1 MNHAELKKLVEAAL
15 MVLAQPLSI
24 SDLLSM
30 FEDDPEKPDRN
41 EVRKALNELQEDY
54 AERGVELKE
63 VASGFRFQARSDYAQ
78 WINRLFDERP
88 QRYSQALLETLA
100 IIAYQQ
106 PVTRGEI
113 ENIRGV
119 SLSTGIV
126 RTLFEREWI
135 KVVGHRDA
143 PGHPELLATTKQF
156 LDYFNLKELAELPSL
171 GEIKDFDQI
180 EPDLFES
187 VDQAPNSELLPAPEA
202 AHEGAAE
209 GVFEESNIQPARHS
223 LFQPARQWLTEFK
236 KSWLLWGWVRAV
248 T

>member
-30 FEDDPEKPDRN
+30 FEDDLEKPDRN

-63 VASGFRFQARSDYAQ
+63 VASGFRFQARSDYAG

-209 GVFEESNIQPARHS
+209 GVFEESNIIPFSNQPGS
-223 LFQPARQWLTEFK
+223 
-236 KSWLLWGWVRAV
+236 G
-248 T
+248 

>member
-1 MNHAELKKLVEAAL
+1 MNHAELKRLVEAAL
-15 MVLAQPLSI
+15 MVVPQPLSI

-30 FEDDPEKPDRN
+30 FEEDLEKPDRN
-41 EVRKALNELQEDY
+41 EIRKALNELQEDY

-63 VASGFRFQARSDYAQ
+63 VASGFRFQARTDLAG

-187 VDQAPNSELLPAPEA
+187 VAQAPDTDVQPAPETTD
-202 AHEGAAE
+202 EGSAE
-209 GVFEESNIQPARHS
+209 GVFEESNIIPFSNQPGS
-223 LFQPARQWLTEFK
+223 
-236 KSWLLWGWVRAV
+236 G
-248 T
+248 

>member
-1 MNHAELKKLVEAAL
+1 MNHPDLKKLVEAAL
-15 MVLAQPLSI
+15 MVIAQPLSI
-24 SDLLSM
+24 SDMLSM
-30 FEDDPEKPDRN
+30 FEDDLEKPGRN
-41 EVRKALNELQEDY
+41 EVRKALDELREDY

-63 VASGFRFQARSDYAQ
+63 VASGFRFQARSDFAG
-78 WINRLFDERP
+78 WINRLYDERP

-171 GEIKDFDQI
+171 GEIKNIDQI

-187 VDQAPNSELLPAPEA
+187 VDQAPDTGVQPVPEA
-202 AHEGAAE
+202 VEEGSAE
-209 GVFEESNIQPARHS
+209 GVIKESNIIPFSNQPGS
-223 LFQPARQWLTEFK
+223 
-236 KSWLLWGWVRAV
+236 G
-248 T
+248 

>member
-24 SDLLSM
+24 SDLLTM
-30 FEDDPEKPDRN
+30 FEDDLEKPDRN
-41 EVRKALNELQEDY
+41 EVRKALNELRQDY

-209 GVFEESNIQPARHS
+209 GVFEESNIIPFSNQPGS
-223 LFQPARQWLTEFK
+223 
-236 KSWLLWGWVRAV
+236 G
-248 T
+248 

>member
-1 MNHAELKKLVEAAL
+1 MNHAELKRLVEAAL
-15 MVLAQPLSI
+15 MVVPQPLSI

-30 FEDDPEKPDRN
+30 FEEDLEKPDRN
-41 EVRKALNELQEDY
+41 EIRKALNELQEDY

-63 VASGFRFQARSDYAQ
+63 VASGFRFQARTDLAG

-187 VDQAPNSELLPAPEA
+187 VDQAPDTDVQPAPETTD
-202 AHEGAAE
+202 EGSAE
-209 GVFEESNIQPARHS
+209 GVFEESNIIPFSNQPGS
-223 LFQPARQWLTEFK
+223 
-236 KSWLLWGWVRAV
+236 G
-248 T
+248 

>member
-1 MNHAELKKLVEAAL
+1 MNHPDLKKLVEAAL
-15 MVLAQPLSI
+15 MVIAQPLSI
-24 SDLLSM
+24 SDMLSM
-30 FEDDPEKPDRN
+30 FEDGLEKPGRN
-41 EVRKALNELQEDY
+41 EVRKALDELRDDY

-63 VASGFRFQARSDYAQ
+63 VASGFRFQARSDFAG
-78 WINRLFDERP
+78 WINRLYDERP

-171 GEIKDFDQI
+171 GEIKNIDQI

-187 VDQAPNSELLPAPEA
+187 VDQAPDTGVQPVPEA
-202 AHEGAAE
+202 AEEGSAE
-209 GVFEESNIQPARHS
+209 GVFEESNIIPFSNQPGS
-223 LFQPARQWLTEFK
+223 
-236 KSWLLWGWVRAV
+236 G
-248 T
+248 

>member
-15 MVLAQPLSI
+15 MVIAQPLSI
-24 SDLLSM
+24 SDMLSM
-30 FEDDPEKPDRN
+30 FEDDLEKPGRN
-41 EVRKALNELQEDY
+41 EVRKALDELREDY

-63 VASGFRFQARSDYAQ
+63 VASGFRFQARSDFAG
-78 WINRLFDERP
+78 WINRLYDERP

-171 GEIKDFDQI
+171 GEIKDIDQI

-187 VDQAPNSELLPAPEA
+187 VDQAPDTGVQPVPEA
-202 AHEGAAE
+202 AEEGSAE
-209 GVFEESNIQPARHS
+209 GVFEESNIIPFSNQPGS
-223 LFQPARQWLTEFK
+223 
-236 KSWLLWGWVRAV
+236 G
-248 T
+248 